1 MRYLGADSVKT
12 LPGIVNENT
21 ARLDRIASLVN
32 DFGDDATKLKLSE
45 ALVALAN
52 KQLKAMQTAIQRGKE
67 EFETRLVLDINEDNP
82 QAALE
87 PRAQRLADD
96 LRAQGYTAT
105 VTTFAEVS
113 TDRKNWTPNI
123 TVVIGLG
130 DMVSEDDNAIAESTV
145 SDETEVVLAGE
156 AASEMA

>member
-1 MRYLGADSVKT
+1 MFVDRTEIINAAKALRASQEESRYSK
-12 LPGIVNENT
+12 
-21 ARLDRIASLVN
+21 
-32 DFGDDATKLKLSE
+32 
-45 ALVALAN
+45 LVALAN

-145 SDETEVVLAGE
+145 TDETEVALAGE